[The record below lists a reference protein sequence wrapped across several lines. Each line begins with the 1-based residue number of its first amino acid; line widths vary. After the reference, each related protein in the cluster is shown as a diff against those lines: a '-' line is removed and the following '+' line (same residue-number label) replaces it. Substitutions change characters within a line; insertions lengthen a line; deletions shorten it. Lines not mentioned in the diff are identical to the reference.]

1 LATIEEAD
9 IRNKPK
15 LYLILLLGLALLLAS
30 STISCGQ
37 NPRYIYENGA
47 VVVRGDGEPI
57 ELINNPNAINPTY
70 AELVAFIKEDSTDE
84 HPYTNGSFFPVSLLY
99 VCSDFAEDVH
109 NNAEAA
115 GIRAAWVGI
124 DFEGND
130 DGHALNAFETTDKGL
145 VYIDCTG
152 REFFPSLRKY
162 NATSWDK
169 VAYVEVGKEYG
180 VIDIAK
186 AKSPS
191 YSFYE
196 EYKQKWQEYE
206 GMLSDYNEEVIQFN
220 QEVNKYGK
228 LLNEYNDEVA
238 EYNNEYSEYKRCMAL
253 GGPWRE
259 AADASAIGFFI
270 QYGRTFEAERE
281 YLEKQ
286 GSALKEWREELR
298 DCEAKLEEKGEI
310 VNQLG
315 EELGDFW
322 FEPLGIVR
330 EAQIHW

>member
-1 LATIEEAD
+1 MATIEEAD

-109 NNAEAA
+109 NNAEVA

-206 GMLSDYNEEVIQFN
+206 GMLSDYNEEVMRYN
-220 QEVNKYGK
+220 QEITTYKIAPMPNAPDISKYGTSLEESRK
-228 LLNEYNDEVA
+228 LA
-238 EYNNEYSEYKRCMAL
+238 AAL
-253 GGPWRE
+253 QEW
-259 AADASAIGFFI
+259 
-270 QYGRTFEAERE
+270 EAEME
-281 YLEKQ
+281 AWEAEK
-286 GSALKEWREELR
+286 
-298 DCEAKLEEKGEI
+298 EAWEAEMADWEARLEEKSQEI
-310 VNQLG
+310 HELG
-315 EELGDFW
+315 EELGDYW
-322 FEPLGIVR
+322 FEPLGIVKD
-330 EAQIHW
+330 AQIHW

>member
-1 LATIEEAD
+1 MATIEEAD

-196 EYKQKWQEYE
+196 EYTQKWQEFE
-206 GMLSDYNEEVIQFN
+206 KKQQELEKLLSEWDKEVTRHNEEIS
-220 QEVNKYGK
+220 KYGSS
-228 LLNEYNDEVA
+228 LEETTRFSVA
-238 EYNNEYSEYKRCMAL
+238 LEENTQKRYRL
-253 GGPWRE
+253 G
-259 AADASAIGFFI
+259 D
-270 QYGRTFEAERE
+270 
-281 YLEKQ
+281 
-286 GSALKEWREELR
+286 ELR
-298 DCEAKLEEKGEI
+298 AL
-310 VNQLG
+310 Q
-315 EELGDFW
+315 EELGDYW
-322 FEPLGIVR
+322 FEPLGIVKDV
-330 EAQIHW
+330 QIHW